1 MSNKDKHAASGKKS
15 KKKHLDQRSAEKH
28 GTLTSITEHS
38 EESENLAL
46 EHNEDSEDNRETEE
60 NELDL
65 VTVIQQLNE
74 DLRSEMKQISNRVS
88 NLEAVRNLNKDPNFH
103 SPNPGGNK
111 TRDRETKRRSR
122 QGLLDSVAKSTVKQ
136 DWRTLAKSYLD
147 SEDPSDQE
155 KESKETKE
163 DTRDHGDDD
172 GDDPGSSSSSSDSD
186 SSNSSES
193 RSKRNK
199 RGKKNKKNKKDKK
212 DKRDNN
218 GSPRRTSNSIGQ
230 VFKNLDACEEHAR
243 QTIVSVTRTV
253 KDCNVK
259 IDTFKLGKI
268 CTAMKEIM
276 EYQQKE
282 NTLVNMSKVLSHACQ
297 KHLQVMY
304 NITSSDLNTMRLSE
318 LFSIMAQDTK
328 VHSKVQ
334 FYAEL
339 KSAMGNYKLMEWDK
353 VNPFNHE
360 QYYFQQLTLVRDFMM
375 ILKFMLEQNKIY
387 CPAINDKENGLIRLF
402 RSYHSYDYWKFMWA
416 GMTQKYR
423 RMQDFMEE
431 YSDKAMEQYKLA
443 KALME
448 IPYQKGSR
456 STDREKQ
463 YYDKR
468 REINKSLDS
477 KYPRYRDN
485 RSGRPNELNHVQAY
499 HRNSQSDD
507 SDSDDSTWRN
517 ANPVAVKS
525 DKSSRDE
532 ELEVSNS
539 EDSLSEASNE
549 HEHEDKDE
557 KMVDTM
563 LAAFT
568 DHKEAKADK
577 KDYPCLRKI
586 LSGRCELDGCP
597 YGHRREILV
606 KGAND
611 LKLKLSSYITAQG
624 DTSKEPSGPP
634 YKVLQKEKYGKH

>member
-1 MSNKDKHAASGKKS
+1 
-15 KKKHLDQRSAEKH
+15 
-28 GTLTSITEHS
+28 
-38 EESENLAL
+38 
-46 EHNEDSEDNRETEE
+46 
-60 NELDL
+60 
-65 VTVIQQLNE
+65 
-74 DLRSEMKQISNRVS
+74 
-88 NLEAVRNLNKDPNFH
+88 
-103 SPNPGGNK
+103 
-111 TRDRETKRRSR
+111 
-122 QGLLDSVAKSTVKQ
+122 
-136 DWRTLAKSYLD
+136 
-147 SEDPSDQE
+147 
-155 KESKETKE
+155 
-163 DTRDHGDDD
+163 
-172 GDDPGSSSSSSDSD
+172 
-186 SSNSSES
+186 
-193 RSKRNK
+193 
-199 RGKKNKKNKKDKK
+199 
-212 DKRDNN
+212 
-218 GSPRRTSNSIGQ
+218 
-230 VFKNLDACEEHAR
+230 
-243 QTIVSVTRTV
+243 
-253 KDCNVK
+253 
-259 IDTFKLGKI
+259 
-268 CTAMKEIM
+268 
-276 EYQQKE
+276 
-282 NTLVNMSKVLSHACQ
+282 
-297 KHLQVMY
+297 
-304 NITSSDLNTMRLSE
+304 
-318 LFSIMAQDTK
+318 
-328 VHSKVQ
+328 
-334 FYAEL
+334 
-339 KSAMGNYKLMEWDK
+339 
-353 VNPFNHE
+353 
-360 QYYFQQLTLVRDFMM
+360 
-375 ILKFMLEQNKIY
+375 
-387 CPAINDKENGLIRLF
+387 
-402 RSYHSYDYWKFMWA
+402 
-416 GMTQKYR
+416 
-423 RMQDFMEE
+423 MQDFMEE

-499 HRNSQSDD
+499 HRNSQSDA

-549 HEHEDKDE
+549 HEHKDKDE
-557 KMVDTM
+557 KMIDTM